1 MLLPANI
8 SVRAYQL
15 MVAPTSIT
23 APDRIAV
30 KRTPILSRIIPAK
43 IKKNTNTLRKVSDP
57 CIVPN
62 AVESQPLVSHIK
74 SLIGDKMSMKI

>member
-1 MLLPANI
+1 
-8 SVRAYQL
+8 